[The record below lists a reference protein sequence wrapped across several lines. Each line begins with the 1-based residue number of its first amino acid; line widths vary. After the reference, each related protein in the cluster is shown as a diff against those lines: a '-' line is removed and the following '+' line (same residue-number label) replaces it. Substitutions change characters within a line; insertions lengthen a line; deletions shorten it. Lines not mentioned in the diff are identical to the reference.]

1 MTLFKKLLYY
11 YNRKKEVEDMYLNQK
26 DGWIEVV
33 AGPMFA
39 GKTEELLRRVRRLEY
54 AKQNIVVFKP
64 LMDDRFSECE
74 VVSHNNNRTK
84 SVNISRARQI
94 FDYIDDRTQVVAVDE
109 IQFLDEEAVEIV
121 EHLASK
127 GIRVIVSGLDK
138 DFRGEPFSFMP
149 KLLAMA
155 EYVTKLTAI
164 CVKCGDPATRT
175 QRIVNGKPA
184 KYLDPIVLIGAEE
197 SYEARCRTC
206 HKVYRKPNP
215 HKDRIKKH
223 NES

>member
-1 MTLFKKLLYY
+1 
-11 YNRKKEVEDMYLNQK
+11 MYLNQK
-26 DGWIEVV
+26 DGWIEVIS
-33 AGPMFA
+33 GPMFA
-39 GKTEELLRRVRRLEY
+39 GKTEELLRRVKRLEY
-54 AKQNIVVFKP
+54 AKKHIVVFKP
-64 LMDDRFSECE
+64 LMDDRFSDSE

-84 SVNISRARQI
+84 SVNISFAKQI
-94 FDYIDDRTQVVAVDE
+94 FDYIDSRTEVVAIDE
-109 IQFLDEEAVEIV
+109 VQFLDCEAVSIIEF
-121 EHLASK
+121 LSDK
-127 GIRVIVSGLDK
+127 GIRIIVSGLDR

-149 KLLAMA
+149 KLLSLA

-164 CVKCGDPATRT
+164 CVKCGRPATRT

-184 KYLDPIVLIGAEE
+184 RYIDPIVLIGAEE

-215 HKDRIKKH
+215 HKGRIEKY

>member
-1 MTLFKKLLYY
+1 
-11 YNRKKEVEDMYLNQK
+11 MYLNQK
-26 DGWIEVV
+26 DGWIEVI

-39 GKTEELLRRVRRLEY
+39 GKTEELLRRVKRLEY

-64 LMDDRFSECE
+64 LMDNRFSESE
-74 VVSHNNNRTK
+74 VVSNNNYRTK
-84 SVNISRARQI
+84 SVNISRAHQI
-94 FDYIDDRTQVVAVDE
+94 FDYIDDKTQVVAVDE
-109 IQFLDEEAVEIV
+109 IQFLDDEAVSIV
-121 EHLASK
+121 EFLASK

-149 KLLAMA
+149 RVLAIA

-164 CVKCGDPATRT
+164 CVKCGEPATRT

-184 KYLDPIVLIGAEE
+184 KYLDPIVMIGAEE

-215 HKDRIKKH
+215 HKDRINKS